1 MSHRAG
7 SNVTLIALPA
17 GARLVLASASPRRS
31 ELLRSVGLQFDVVPA
46 DIDETTLPGEAPTD
60 YVARLSNEKARI
72 VAERVGGGA
81 IVIAADT
88 TVDVDGRILEKP
100 MDDADARRM
109 LRLLS
114 GRTHFVHTGVTVV
127 GPGGDGAREDCVGP
141 GGDGAGEDRSS
152 TIVVETAVTFVEL
165 NDGAIDWYL
174 ATGEHAGKAGAYGIQ
189 GAAGAFVDRIDGSVT
204 NVIGLPLAETLAL
217 LAATVSSTGSR

>member
-1 MSHRAG
+1 
-7 SNVTLIALPA
+7 VTLIELPA

-31 ELLRSVGLQFDVVPA
+31 ELLRSVGLEFDIVPA
-46 DIDETTLPGEAPTD
+46 DIGEAMLPGEAPSD
-60 YVARLSNEKARI
+60 YVSRLSNEKARV
-72 VAERVGGGA
+72 VAERVGGGV

-100 MDDADARRM
+100 VDDPDARRM

-114 GRTHFVHTGVTVV
+114 GRTHLVHTGVTVSWF
-127 GPGGDGAREDCVGP
+127 PETRARGTT
-141 GGDGAGEDRSS
+141 
-152 TIVVETAVTFVEL
+152 TIVAETAVRFIEL
-165 NDGAIDWYL
+165 DDRAIDWYL

-189 GAAGAFVDRIDGSVT
+189 GTAGAFVERIDGSVT

>member
-1 MSHRAG
+1 
-7 SNVTLIALPA
+7 VTLIELPTDV
-17 GARLVLASASPRRS
+17 RLVLASASPRRS
-31 ELLRSVGLQFDVVPA
+31 ELLRSVGLQFDIVPA
-46 DIDETTLPGEAPTD
+46 DIDESTLPGEAPSD

-72 VAERVGGGA
+72 VAERVGGSS

-114 GRTHFVHTGVTVV
+114 GRTHLVHTGVSVV
-127 GPGGDGAREDCVGP
+127 GPGGDGAGEDRP

-152 TIVVETAVTFVEL
+152 TVVVETAVRFVEL
-165 NDGAIDWYL
+165 TDRAIDWYL
-174 ATGEHAGKAGAYGIQ
+174 ATGEHSGKAGAYGIQ
-189 GAAGAFVDRIDGSVT
+189 GVAGAFVERLDGSVT

-217 LAATVSSTGSR
+217 LSSTVASTASR

>member
-7 SNVTLIALPA
+7 SNVTLIELPA
-17 GARLVLASASPRRS
+17 GAHLVLASASPRRS
-31 ELLRSVGLQFDVVPA
+31 ELLRSVGLEFEVVPA
-46 DIDETTLPGEAPTD
+46 DIDEATLPGEAPPD
-60 YVARLSNEKARI
+60 YVARLSNEKASV

-100 MDDADARRM
+100 IDDPDARRM

-114 GRTHFVHTGVTVV
+114 GRTHLVHTGVTTLSFGV
-127 GPGGDGAREDCVGP
+127 GSGKTGSPV
-141 GGDGAGEDRSS
+141 
-152 TIVVETAVTFVEL
+152 TVVVETAVRFVEL
-165 NDGAIDWYL
+165 TDRAIEWYL

-189 GAAGAFVDRIDGSVT
+189 GAAGAFVERIDGSVT

-217 LAATVSSTGSR
+217 LAAAVGSTGSR

>member
-1 MSHRAG
+1 
-7 SNVTLIALPA
+7 VTLIELPA

-31 ELLRSVGLQFDVVPA
+31 ELLRSVGLQFDIVPA
-46 DIDETTLPGEAPTD
+46 DIDESTLPGEAPTD
-60 YVARLSNEKARI
+60 YVARLSNEKARV
-72 VAERVGGGA
+72 VAERVGGA

-100 MDDADARRM
+100 MDEPDARRM

-114 GRTHFVHTGVTVV
+114 GRTHLVHTGVTTLSFGV
-127 GPGGDGAREDCVGP
+127 GSGKTGSPE
-141 GGDGAGEDRSS
+141 
-152 TIVVETAVTFVEL
+152 TLVVETAVQFVEL
-165 NDGAIDWYL
+165 TDRAIDWYL

-217 LAATVSSTGSR
+217 LAATVAATGSR